1 MVTVG
6 LVTVTSEPARY
17 VEFVTERDYSVCV
30 CVCVCVWNIVCKSV
44 MTNIVMMRNF

>member
-30 CVCVCVWNIVCKSV
+30 CVCVCGILFVNL
-44 MTNIVMMRNF
+44 